1 MRLSSLAAFSSVCVL
16 SGTALLLA
24 RKEDLPVVDQVDLTR
39 YSGKWFEIARLPA
52 SFENKCTGD
61 VTATYSLKPGGLVE
75 VQNGCRKANGK
86 ITETAGTARPRDKK
100 GPNSKLK
107 VTFFWPFS
115 GDYWILDLDQDY
127 QWALVGTPDRKY
139 LWILSRTPQLNS
151 DIYERLL
158 SRASTLGFDTSRVQ
172 KTPQSSAN

>member
-1 MRLSSLAAFSSVCVL
+1 MRLSSLAAFSSVCL
-16 SGTALLLA
+16 ASGTALLLA
-24 RKEDLPVVDQVDLTR
+24 NKRELPVVDNVDLTR

-52 SFENKCTGD
+52 SFERKCTGD
-61 VTATYSLKPGGLVE
+61 VTATYALKPEGTIE
-75 VQNGCRKANGK
+75 VRNACRQANGK
-86 ITETAGTARPRDKK
+86 MTESTGTARLRDKA

-139 LWILSRTPQLNS
+139 LWILSRTPGINA
-151 DIYERLL
+151 DVYGRLIA
-158 SRASTLGFDTSRVQ
+158 RAKSLGFDISRMQ
-172 KTPQSSAN
+172 RTQQAAAN